1 MCFFDIEGLI
11 NTNYV
16 PSGKTVNTNKIVEAL
31 SWFLGIF
38 KKKQL
43 KMVAGEWFWDNSPF
57 HTSDVVKEW
66 MAARPPG

>member
-1 MCFFDIEGLI
+1 
-11 NTNYV
+11 V

-43 KMVAGEWFWDNSPF
+43 KMVAGEWFWDN
-57 HTSDVVKEW
+57 
-66 MAARPPG
+66 